1 MKTSSYRDELYGIY
15 VGLSELLEELE
26 KGEISLAQNEFAGRM
41 ESINE
46 YRMIISPRG
55 ILTEENPHLWDVNH
69 NYHKYLEYLRK
80 GSKKR
85 LPGKREEYIADLK
98 EILGITRPKRDSL
111 VSRMRQWFI
120 KH

>member
-26 KGEISLAQNEFAGRM
+26 NGEISLAQNEFAGRM
-41 ESINE
+41 ESISE
-46 YRMIISPRG
+46 YRLIIGPRG
-55 ILTEENPHLWDVNH
+55 IVTEENPHIWDVNH
-69 NYHKYLEYLRK
+69 NYHEYLEFLRK

-85 LPGKREEYIADLK
+85 LPGIREEYIADLK
-98 EILGITRPKRDSL
+98 EILGMAQPKRASL
-111 VSRMRQWFI
+111 VDKIRQWFI